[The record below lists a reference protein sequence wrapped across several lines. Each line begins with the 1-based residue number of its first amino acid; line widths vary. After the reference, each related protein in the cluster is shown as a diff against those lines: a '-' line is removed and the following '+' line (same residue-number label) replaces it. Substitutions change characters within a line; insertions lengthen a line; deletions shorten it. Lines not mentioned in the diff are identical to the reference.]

1 MTRYIVFPRKNFR
14 EQEDDVARG
23 STGAPR
29 NTPDPDVPAAG
40 GDIRTAQTQDIQERG
55 ARHRQRWP
63 GGPQTSPD
71 QGRPGK
77 PKGINRLIAI
87 ICGRR
92 TKWVIVVFWLLV
104 VAALGGLAGK
114 LQGAEKNDA
123 SSYLPASAES
133 THELNE
139 QAAFQ
144 SKNYNPALVVYV
156 RDGGITQ
163 ADMDKAKA
171 DAKYFATLSV
181 VDGRV
186 ATPQLSKDH
195 KAIVTDIG
203 SDLGYNSNLGG
214 FITTVQNTAT
224 KNADGLSVYI
234 GGPAASANDQIKIFK
249 GIDST
254 LLYSA
259 LAVVI
264 GLLLLTYRSP
274 VLWLLPIISAGV
286 ALTVSEAVIYLLVQH
301 ANLTVN
307 GQSGG
312 ILVVLVIGASTDYAL
327 LLVARYREELR
338 RHADRHQAMA
348 IALRRAGPAIIA
360 SGLTVVI
367 GMLCLMAAE
376 SNDISGLGPVAA
388 IGIGVGLIAM
398 ITLLPAL
405 LVVVGRWI
413 FWPVRPRY
421 GTPEPTSRGL
431 WSRVGQAI
439 SRRPRGV
446 WVVTAIL
453 LAAGSAGLIGFKI
466 GTLTTAQAFRGTP
479 PSVSAQNVQ
488 ARYFPAGSGEPVQVI
503 STAASAGAVRTAL
516 ADTPGIASVTAPV
529 TRDGLSFVQATMT
542 PAPDSTAAYTLVDKI
557 RTTVHAIP
565 GADAKVGGGTAINKD
580 VEAAAAHDRDVEI
593 PLILG
598 VVLLIL
604 ALLLRAIVAPL
615 VLIVTVVLSFGA
627 ALGIS
632 ALFFKHVFGFAGADT
647 SLPLFVFVFLVA
659 LGIDYNIFLM
669 TRIREESIRFG
680 THRGA
685 LAGLAATGGVIT
697 SAGLVLAG
705 TFAVLGTLP
714 LVEFTE
720 IGFAVALGVLLDT
733 IIVRS
738 VLVTALTLDI
748 GRHIWWPSAL
758 AHPQHQPGG
767 TTPRI
772 APHDRSVTNGT

>member
-1 MTRYIVFPRKNFR
+1 M
-14 EQEDDVARG
+14 ARG
-23 STGAPR
+23 TTGAPR
-29 NTPDPDVPAAG
+29 NTPDPGVPARDGDTGINQADPDSRAASPAG
-40 GDIRTAQTQDIQERG
+40 PRSHGPRPRG
-55 ARHRQRWP
+55 A
-63 GGPQTSPD
+63 D
-71 QGRPGK
+71 
-77 PKGINRLIAI
+77 RLITI

-92 TKWVIVVFWLLV
+92 FKYLVLVFWLVV
-104 VAALGGLAGK
+104 VAATGSLAGK

-133 THELNE
+133 TQELNE
-139 QAAFQ
+139 QAIFQ
-144 SKNYNPALVVYV
+144 SKNYNPAVVVYV
-156 RDGGITQ
+156 RDGGVTA
-163 ADMDKAKA
+163 ADLAKA
-171 DAKYFATLSV
+171 DADARYFASLPE

-186 ATPQLSKDH
+186 APPVISADH
-195 KAIVTDIG
+195 QAIETVIG
-203 SDLGYNSNLGG
+203 SDLGYNSDLSG
-214 FITTVQNTAT
+214 FISTVQNTAT
-224 KNADGLSVYI
+224 RGANGLSVYV
-234 GGPAASANDQIKIFK
+234 GGPAASANDELKIFK

-264 GLLLLTYRSP
+264 VLLLLTYRSP
-274 VLWLLPIISAGV
+274 VLWLLPIMSAGV
-286 ALTVSEAVIYLLVQH
+286 ALTVAEAVIYLLTQH

-307 GQSGG
+307 GQSEG

-348 IALRRAGPAIIA
+348 VALRRAGPAIIA

-405 LVVVGRWI
+405 LVIFGRWI
-413 FWPVRPRY
+413 FWPVRPGY
-421 GTPEPTSRGL
+421 GSAEPTSRGL
-431 WSRVGQAI
+431 WARVGQAI
-439 SRRPRGV
+439 SRRPRWV
-446 WVVTAIL
+446 WLVTAVL
-453 LAAGSAGLIGFKI
+453 LAAGSAGLIGFRF
-466 GTLTTAQAFRGTP
+466 GPLTAAQSFRGTP
-479 PSVSAQNVQ
+479 PSITAQNVL

-503 STAASAGAVRTAL
+503 STAASGPQVRNAL
-516 ADTPGIASVTAPV
+516 AATPGIASVTPPV
-529 TRDGLSFVQATMT
+529 TKDGLAFVQATMT
-542 PAPDSTAAYTLVDKI
+542 IPPDSPAAYTLVDKI

-565 GADAKVGGGTAINKD
+565 GADAKVGGGTAINLD
-580 VEAAAAHDRDVEI
+580 VENAAAHDRDLLI

-604 ALLLRAIVAPL
+604 GLLLRAIVAPL
-615 VLIVTVVLSFGA
+615 VLIATVVLSFGA

-632 ALFFKHVFGFAGADT
+632 ALFFRHVFGFAGADT
-647 SLPLFVFVFLVA
+647 SVPLFVFVFLVA

-669 TRIREESIRFG
+669 TRVREESARSG
-680 THRGA
+680 TRRGA

-733 IIVRS
+733 IVVRS
-738 VLVTALTLDI
+738 VLVTSLTLDI

-758 AHPQHQPGG
+758 AHPE
-767 TTPRI
+767 R
-772 APHDRSVTNGT
+772 RSVTGGT

>member
-1 MTRYIVFPRKNFR
+1 M
-14 EQEDDVARG
+14 ARG

-29 NTPDPDVPAAG
+29 NTPDPDVPAGG
-40 GDIRTAQTQDIQERG
+40 GDIRTAQTQDTQERG
-55 ARHRQRWP
+55 SRHRQTRP
-63 GGPQTSPD
+63 GSPETSPD
-71 QGRPGK
+71 QDRPGK
-77 PKGINRLIAI
+77 PRGVSRLIAF

-92 TKWVIVVFWLLV
+92 TKWVVVVFWLVV
-104 VAALGGLAGK
+104 VAVLGSLAGK

-133 THELNE
+133 TQELNE
-139 QAAFQ
+139 QSIFQ

-156 RDGGITQ
+156 RDSGITQ
-163 ADMDKAKA
+163 ADLAKA
-171 DAKYFATLSV
+171 DADARSFASLGV

-186 ATPQLSKDH
+186 APPTVSADH
-195 KAIVTDIG
+195 KAIETVIG
-203 SDLGYNSNLGG
+203 SDLGYNSDLSG

-234 GGPAASANDQIKIFK
+234 GGPAASANDELKIFK

-254 LLYSA
+254 LLYAA
-259 LAVVI
+259 LGVVI
-264 GLLLLTYRSP
+264 VLLLLTYRSP

-338 RHADRHQAMA
+338 RHSDRHQAMA

-360 SGLTVVI
+360 SGLTVVA
-367 GMLCLMAAE
+367 GMLCLLAAE

-388 IGIGVGLIAM
+388 IGVGVGLIAM

-405 LVVVGRWI
+405 LVVFGRWI

-421 GTPEPTSRGL
+421 GSPEPTSRGI

-439 SRRPRGV
+439 SRNPRGV

-466 GTLTTAQAFRGTP
+466 GTLTTAQSFRGTP
-479 PSVSAQNVQ
+479 ASVTAQNVL
-488 ARYFPAGSGEPVQVI
+488 AKYFPAGSGEPVQVI
-503 STAASAGAVRTAL
+503 STAASAGTVRTAL
-516 ADTPGIASVTAPV
+516 ADTPGIASVTPPV
-529 TRDGLSFVQATMT
+529 TKDGLSFLQATMI
-542 PAPDSTAAYTLVDKI
+542 PAPDSPAAYTLVDKI
-557 RTTVHAIP
+557 RATVHAIP
-565 GADAKVGGGTAINKD
+565 GADAKVGGGTAVNKD

-604 ALLLRAIVAPL
+604 GLLLRAIVAPL

-632 ALFFKHVFGFAGADT
+632 SLFFSHVFGFAGADT

-669 TRIREESIRFG
+669 TRIREESIKQG
-680 THRGA
+680 TWRGA

-720 IGFAVALGVLLDT
+720 IGFAVALGVLIDT

-748 GRHIWWPSAL
+748 GRHMWWPSAL
-758 AHPQHQPGG
+758 AHPEG
-767 TTPRI
+767 
-772 APHDRSVTNGT
+772 RSVTDGT